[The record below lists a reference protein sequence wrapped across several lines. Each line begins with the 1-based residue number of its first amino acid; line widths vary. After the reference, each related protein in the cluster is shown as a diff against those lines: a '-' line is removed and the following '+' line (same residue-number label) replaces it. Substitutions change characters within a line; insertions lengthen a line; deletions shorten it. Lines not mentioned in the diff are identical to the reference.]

1 MIWPNLLLFF
11 SDPQSH
17 SSNVQE
23 DNIFSFLFHPYQLC
37 GHRGRAECVCVCV
50 YIYVCVGV
58 YIYIYIY
65 IYTHIYKP

>member
-23 DNIFSFLFHPYQLC
+23 DNIFSFLFHLYQLC
-37 GHRGRAECVCVCV
+37 GHRARAECVCVCV
-50 YIYVCVGV
+50 YICMCVCVGV

-65 IYTHIYKP
+65 IYTHI